1 MQKFYSL
8 VVKEIS
14 KKTSKAY
21 SLLFDI
27 PSELRESF
35 AFKAGQYITIKCN
48 IDGEEIRRCY
58 SISSISNEAET
69 FQVVVKSVPNGIFS
83 KYVEENVKAG
93 DILEVSE
100 PEGNFCYE
108 PTNEKSKTIVA
119 VAAGSGITPIF
130 SIIQS
135 ILSFSNDQ
143 IILFYGNKS
152 EEQTIFNKEI
162 IKLEGDFNDRFKVIK
177 FYTQE
182 KIEGSHFGRINQKII
197 LETLQNHDFS
207 TIEKFYVCG
216 PEDLIKNTTNTF
228 LSQNIKKE
236 NILFELFFS
245 PQTCEQNK
253 AVVSENS
260 GETIVKL
267 ILDGEEETI
276 SVDKNTLL
284 LDSILDAGFDI
295 PYSCQN
301 AICSTCLC
309 VLTKGEV
316 NMVKNEVL
324 SDAEIDEG
332 KIVVCQSYPV
342 SDKIEINYDII

>member
-1 MQKFYSL
+1 MQKFHSL
-8 VVKEIS
+8 VIKEIS
-14 KKTSKAY
+14 KETSKAY
-21 SLLFDI
+21 SLLFEI
-27 PSELRESF
+27 PLDLRESF

-48 IDGEEIRRCY
+48 IDGKEIRRCY
-58 SISSISNEAET
+58 SISSVPNKAET
-69 FQVVVKSVPNGIFS
+69 FQVIVKSVPNGVFS
-83 KYVEENVKAG
+83 KYVEENLKTG
-93 DILEVSE
+93 DNLEVSE

-108 PTNEKSKTIVA
+108 PTNEKLKTFVA

-135 ILSFSNDQ
+135 ILSLSNDQ

-152 EEQTIFNKEI
+152 VEQTIFNKEI
-162 IKLEGDFNDRFKVIK
+162 TKLAEDFGDRFKVIK

-182 KIEGSHFGRINQKII
+182 NIDNYHFGRIDQKII
-197 LETLQNHDFS
+197 LETLQNNDFS
-207 TIEKFYVCG
+207 AIEKFYVCG
-216 PEDLIKNTTNTF
+216 PEDLIKNTTNT
-228 LSQNIKKE
+228 LLTQNIKKE
-236 NILFELFFS
+236 NILHELFFS
-245 PQTCEQNK
+245 PQTSEQNE
-253 AVVSENS
+253 AVSLENS

-276 SVDKNTLL
+276 IVDKNTLL

-309 VLTKGEV
+309 MLTKGEV

-324 SDAEIDEG
+324 SDAEIEEG

-342 SDKIEINYDII
+342 SDEIELNYDII